1 MQQEFKKNLAE
12 IAKKRRESQADT
24 AARREDRLHSKVTK
38 ALAMDAEARSLPTRM
53 TEKSFK
59 EFCTQSRSKSSIV
72 KEIKFNVSCL
82 KTFYGHKQK
91 DLLAYSSAGNYG
103 SQICLTTRDASTCQV

>member
-1 MQQEFKKNLAE
+1 MTKSKM
-12 IAKKRRESQADT
+12 AKT
-24 AARREDRLHSKVTK
+24 LTMTK
-38 ALAMDAEARSLPTRM
+38 ALAMNRTLPTHM
-53 TEKSFK
+53 TEKSFIK

-72 KEIKFNVSCL
+72 KEINLNISCL